1 MLRRG
6 THDTQYPS
14 YSSGSRRDWRVAPGN
29 RRRRR
34 GGLGLLG
41 RRAAVAGAL
50 LLFVSATVFFY
61 ARLGG
66 DAGDGASPPSAPL
79 PAEEGSRRP
88 TEAFCRRPRPPVV
101 CAHGGDSTN
110 HPPNTMEAFRAAL
123 AGGAG
128 CAEVDVAASK
138 DGVLFVL
145 HARELSSLLSR
156 HESGGNAWDL
166 AGRPAEVGLF
176 HAAEIDSL
184 QFASGER
191 VARASDVVAALSAD
205 GRVSTIILDVKT
217 RADSE
222 GNENVV
228 EMVARTKRLVDGA
241 GCGRK
246 CVVWGKSD
254 GVIEGLHRTG
264 RPGELLGLTVMPG
277 GEGEGLGDPSRLDA
291 TSSPAYVA
299 THYESAAS
307 VVRWRERTSSSKRVF
322 GWTANTDA
330 ITRTLLDAAVDGL
343 VTNFPVKVRSQ
354 VEREQ
359 NLCQDT

>member
-1 MLRRG
+1 
-6 THDTQYPS
+6 
-14 YSSGSRRDWRVAPGN
+14 
-29 RRRRR
+29 
-34 GGLGLLG
+34 
-41 RRAAVAGAL
+41 
-50 LLFVSATVFFY
+50 
-61 ARLGG
+61 
-66 DAGDGASPPSAPL
+66 
-79 PAEEGSRRP
+79 
-88 TEAFCRRPRPPVV
+88 
-101 CAHGGDSTN
+101 
-110 HPPNTMEAFRAAL
+110 MEAFRAAL

-184 QFASGER
+184 EFASGER

-254 GVIEGLHRTG
+254 GVIEGLHRYVPTPPPILVEMDLFCVLTLFSSLLRAPLQPRTG

-291 TSSPAYVA
+291 TSSPTYVA

>member
-1 MLRRG
+1 M
-6 THDTQYPS
+6 
-14 YSSGSRRDWRVAPGN
+14 
-29 RRRRR
+29 
-34 GGLGLLG
+34 
-41 RRAAVAGAL
+41 
-50 LLFVSATVFFY
+50 
-61 ARLGG
+61 
-66 DAGDGASPPSAPL
+66 

-145 HARELSSLLSR
+145 HARELSSLLLR

-228 EMVARTKRLVDGA
+228 EMVAHTKRLVDGA

-254 GVIEGLHRTG
+254 GVIEGLHRYVPTPPPILVEMDLFCVLTLFSSLLRAPPQPRTG